1 MAKVWELAC
10 VVVCCTLLM
19 ANGALASDKAALIA
33 LGQAVFLEQSKGN
46 CIACHAISDP
56 QAQLA
61 GHQGPPIFNMKLRY
75 PDKRLLRA
83 QVWDATRNNPL
94 TLMPPF
100 GKHWILSEHEIDAVV
115 EYIYQY

>member
-1 MAKVWELAC
+1 MLKVRWMTFVA
-10 VVVCCTLLM
+10 VCAALLT
-19 ANGALASDKAALIA
+19 ANTVLASDEAALIV